1 MRQVIIGAGPAGV
14 VAAEQLRKLDP
25 RGTVTLIGD
34 EPEPPYSRMAI
45 PYLLMDRIG
54 EPGTYLRKDP
64 AHYDKLR
71 IDVIRARVTAVDP
84 KGKSVTL
91 AGGGKQSY
99 DKLLIASGASPIAP
113 PIPGMDR
120 EGVCACWTLADAR
133 KIIEGAHKG
142 SSVVLIGAG
151 FIGCIILEA
160 LAARGVNLTVVELED
175 RMVPRMLNAT
185 AAGMVRSWCEHR
197 GVTVRVAS
205 RVEAIEGAKGAPP
218 LRVLLEGGDAI
229 VADLVIQATGVRS
242 NTSFLEGS
250 GIATERGIVVDEF
263 LAASVADVY
272 AAGDVAQGRDFS
284 TGAYVVQAIQ
294 PTAVEHGRIAAL
306 HMARGHSHPQRGT
319 LNMNVLD
326 TLGLVSSSFAEWM
339 GVKGG
344 DSAELKDPERFR
356 YINLQFQDDVLVG
369 ATALGLTDHV
379 GVIRGLIQGKARLGP
394 WKKKLQA
401 DPIRLMEAYLA
412 TTLPIGHNAYVI

>member
-1 MRQVIIGAGPAGV
+1 MRHVIIGAGPAGV

-25 RGTVTLIGD
+25 QGSVTLIGD

-54 EPGTYLRKDP
+54 EAGAHLRKAPGHYDRLGIEVNRNRVTTVDP
-64 AHYDKLR
+64 A
-71 IDVIRARVTAVDP
+71 A
-84 KGKSVTL
+84 KSLTL
-91 AGGGKQSY
+91 GSGDKQSY
-99 DKLLIASGASPIAP
+99 DKLLIACGASPIAP
-113 PIPGMDR
+113 PIPGVELD
-120 EGVCACWTLADAR
+120 GVCACWTMEDAR
-133 KIIEGAHKG
+133 KIIARAHKG

-160 LAARGVNLTVVELED
+160 LAERGVKLTVVELED
-175 RMVPRMLNAT
+175 RMVPRMLNET
-185 AAGMVRSWCEHR
+185 AGGMVKRWCESR
-197 GVTVRVAS
+197 GVAVRVSSA
-205 RVEAIEGAKGAPP
+205 VEAIEAARGDKP
-218 LRVLLEGGDAI
+218 LRVVLKGGEA
-229 VADLVIQATGVRS
+229 VAADLVIRATGVRS
-242 NTSFLEGS
+242 NVGFLKGS
-250 GIATERGIVVDEF
+250 GIATDRGIVVDEF
-263 LAASVADVY
+263 LAASVPDVY

-284 TGAYVVQAIQ
+284 TGTFVVQAIQ

-306 HMARGHSHPQRGT
+306 HMARGQRHSQRGT

-326 TLGLVSSSFAEWM
+326 TLGLVSSSFAQWM

-344 DSAELKDPERFR
+344 ESAELIDAGQFR

-379 GVIRGLIQGKARLGP
+379 GVIRGLIQGRTALGA

-401 DPIRLMEAYLA
+401 DPTRLMEAYLS
-412 TTLPIGHNAYVI
+412 TTMPVGHNAYVI